1 MKYLF
6 ITLALVFLP
15 GAGLA
20 VNFPT
25 QTFDSSEMSLGNL
38 NGQGG
43 GTGWGSAWRNTSG
56 TACQANTGW
65 FATTTVVKAG
75 DQSAGMYAS
84 GVGGRCARTFTS
96 PVTTDSQEVQ
106 WWWNVTNTNNRYVV
120 WVANGNIEAV
130 SRGMY
135 TIVRSTGQFSVYNN
149 LTLTD
154 QGAFSINTWYH
165 VCLKQ
170 TPSTEVF
177 VVYFGTAAT
186 CGTYSSN
193 YSWLDNGSY
202 IATSTDTLVLQ
213 DTGDVTGGS
222 RLVVDEFSDVNAA
235 GAAVTPPTTDQQNW
249 FMILFAPIQRILAR
263 YVNFAYAY

>member
-1 MKYLF
+1 MKYL
-6 ITLALVFLP
+6 LAILISLFP
-15 GAGLA
+15 YISLA

-25 QTFDSSEMSLGNL
+25 QTFDSSEMTVGNL
-38 NGQGG
+38 FGKEG
-43 GTGWGSAWRNTSG
+43 GTGWGSAWRNIVGTS
-56 TACQANTGW
+56 CQANTGW
-65 FATTTVVKAG
+65 FSTTTVVKAG
-75 DQSAGMYAS
+75 DQSGGMYSNAT
-84 GVGGRCARTFTS
+84 GGRCVRTFTS
-96 PVTTDSQEVQ
+96 PVTTDAQEVQ
-106 WWWNVTNTNNRYVV
+106 WWWNTTATNARYIV
-120 WVANGNIEAV
+120 WVANGNIEAA
-130 SRGMY
+130 SKGMY
-135 TIVRSTGQFSVYNN
+135 TLVRNTGQFTVYDN
-149 LTLTD
+149 LILTD
-154 QGAFSINTWYH
+154 QGAYSINTWYH

-193 YSWLDNGSY
+193 YSWLNKDAY

-222 RLVVDEFSDVNAA
+222 RFVIDEFSDVNAA